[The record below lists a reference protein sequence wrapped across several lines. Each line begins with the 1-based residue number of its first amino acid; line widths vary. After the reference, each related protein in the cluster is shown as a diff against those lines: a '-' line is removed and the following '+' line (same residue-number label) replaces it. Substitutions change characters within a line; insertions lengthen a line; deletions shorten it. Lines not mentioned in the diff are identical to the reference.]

1 MKRALLGLAAASCCV
16 WWGCRADNPAALET
30 GDDGQVVPAANEVE
44 ADDYV
49 LDTAGATT
57 IVLDTGSISV
67 SGGGVTVE
75 GTTATIT
82 RAGTY
87 VVQGT
92 LADGQVKIDAGAA
105 AKVKLVLDGVSITTT
120 DDAPIFVRNAAK
132 AVLYLAPG
140 TVNTLTDG
148 VASTRDGVIH
158 CNTKL
163 SIFGPGRLKVAGN
176 VDDGINAQGGII
188 LEDGVYDIRS
198 LESGIKSDINLI
210 VNGGTYTIDAGNDG
224 LHGEESLTVNGGDV
238 TVARSA
244 EGLEGATVTLAGGT
258 IHVAASDDG
267 VNTSP
272 AGDRTTTGVQPGMG
286 GGPGAGGSSSP
297 LYVRG
302 GYLYANANGDGL
314 DVNGPVEMTGGTI
327 ILDGPT
333 ANDNGA
339 LDYQT
344 SFQISGG
351 YLLAVGSSGM
361 ALAPSRTSPQNSI
374 GIAFSTAQAAGTLVH
389 VRNAAGDDILT
400 FRPAK
405 RYQTVVL
412 SSPLITRAT
421 GYSLYVGGSSTGT
434 ERDGLFTGGTHYGGT
449 KKATFDV
456 SSALTVVSAS

>member
-1 MKRALLGLAAASCCV
+1 MRRALLGMAVASCCV
-16 WWGCRADNPAALET
+16 LGGCRADNPAALE
-30 GDDGQVVPAANEVE
+30 GDDGQVVPAANAVE

-49 LDTAGATT
+49 LDTAGATF
-57 IVLDTGSISV
+57 IQLDTGSISV
-67 SGGGVTVE
+67 SGSGVTVE

-82 RAGTY
+82 RAGTF

-92 LADGQVKIDAGAA
+92 LADGQVRIDAGAT
-105 AKVKLVLDGVSITTT
+105 AKVKLILNGVSITTT
-120 DDAPIFVRNAAK
+120 DDAPIFVKNAAK
-132 AVLYLAPG
+132 AVLYLQPD

-148 VASTRDGVIH
+148 VASTRDGAIH
-158 CNTKL
+158 CKTKL
-163 SIFGPGRLKVAGN
+163 SIFGPGKLKVTGH

-188 LEDGVYDIRS
+188 LEDGVYDVRS
-198 LESGIKSDINLI
+198 LESGIKSDINVI

-224 LHGEESLTVNGGDV
+224 VHGEESLTVNGGDI
-238 TVARSA
+238 TVARSV
-244 EGLEGATVTLAGGT
+244 EGLEGATVTVTGGT
-258 IHVAASDDG
+258 MHIVSSDDG
-267 VNTSP
+267 VNSSP
-272 AGDRTTTGVQPGMG
+272 SGDNNDPSARPGPG
-286 GGPGAGGSSSP
+286 GGGGGSSNPFYMS
-297 LYVRG
+297 G

-314 DVNGPVEMTGGTI
+314 DINGPIEMTGGTI

-344 SFQISGG
+344 SFQISAG

-361 ALAPSRTSPQNSI
+361 ALAPSKTSPQNSI
-374 GIAFSTAQAAGTLVH
+374 GIAFSSAQAAGTLVH
-389 VRNAAGDDILT
+389 VQNAAGEDVLT

-412 SSPLITRAT
+412 SSPLVTRAT
-421 GYSLYVGGSSTGT
+421 GYSLYVGGSSTGP
-434 ERDGLFTGGTHYGGT
+434 EKDGLFSGGTYYGGT